1 MVRNANKLSAFR
13 TDPVCFSF
21 CSLFKLAEAIFPSKS
36 LKKSSI
42 KMFPFNFQLSDD
54 FCEVFGRKSRI
65 GFSVAM
71 SNGRFLCL
79 FKHLSEVSITK
90 SNLLWFSWPLFD
102 FAEIFTS
109 WSWIVKEK
117 ILRLGCVIAFTR
129 KWYYRYK
136 VNFLKRFFSNACL
149 QREFVIQDFYLPRR
163 EKYPEKVIW
172 MTFQTNIKLYLFRKE
187 FSVKKRIFHE
197 RYALNFFPRNGGG
210 GERVKLLKWPKITR

>member
-1 MVRNANKLSAFR
+1 MLRNVNKLSALR

-21 CSLFKLAEAIFPSKS
+21 RSLLELAEVIFSSKS

-79 FKHLSEVSITK
+79 LKHLSELSITK
-90 SNLLWFSWPLFD
+90 SNLVWFSWPLFD

-109 WSWIVKEK
+109 RSWIVKEK
-117 ILRLGCVIAFTR
+117 ILRIGCVIAFTR
-129 KWYYRYK
+129 KCYYRYK
-136 VNFLKRFFSNACL
+136 VNFLKRVFWKACL
-149 QREFVIQDFYLPRR
+149 QCEFVIQDFYLPRR

-187 FSVKKRIFHE
+187 FSVKKRIFDE
-197 RYALNFFPRNGGG
+197 RYAWIR
-210 GERVKLLKWPKITR
+210 KS

>member
-1 MVRNANKLSAFR
+1 MVRNVNKLSALR

-21 CSLFKLAEAIFPSKS
+21 RSLLELAEVIFSSKS

-79 FKHLSEVSITK
+79 LKHLSELLITK
-90 SNLLWFSWPLFD
+90 SNLVWFSWPLFN

-109 WSWIVKEK
+109 RSWGSPIGLAGCRIWLFFVVIFGIWAKKRGGKREFQLLVGAWFRVF
-117 ILRLGCVIAFTR
+117 IGLGRGIGKGNRAGYGISISAWLHHKTGSWR
-129 KWYYRYK
+129 KWTLCAYSIY
-136 VNFLKRFFSNACL
+136 
-149 QREFVIQDFYLPRR
+149 E
-163 EKYPEKVIW
+163 
-172 MTFQTNIKLYLFRKE
+172 
-187 FSVKKRIFHE
+187 
-197 RYALNFFPRNGGG
+197 
-210 GERVKLLKWPKITR
+210 

>member
-21 CSLFKLAEAIFPSKS
+21 RSLFELAEVIFSSKS

-79 FKHLSEVSITK
+79 FKHLSEVLITK

-117 ILRLGCVIAFTR
+117 ILRLGCVIAFMR

-136 VNFLKRFFSNACL
+136 VNFFKRFFWNACL

-172 MTFQTNIKLYLFRKE
+172 MTFQTNIKLYLFQKE
-187 FSVKKRIFHE
+187 FSVKKRIFDE

-210 GERVKLLKWPKITR
+210 WERVKVARNSVQH

>member
-21 CSLFKLAEAIFPSKS
+21 RSLFELAEVIFSSKS
-36 LKKSSI
+36 LKKSLI

-54 FCEVFGRKSRI
+54 FFKFFGRKSRI

-109 WSWIVKEK
+109 WRWIVKEK
-117 ILRLGCVIAFTR
+117 ILRLRCVIAFTR
-129 KWYYRYK
+129 KWYYRYR
-136 VNFLKRFFSNACL
+136 VNFLKRFFWNACL
-149 QREFVIQDFYLPRR
+149 QREFVIQDFYLPRQ

-187 FSVKKRIFHE
+187 FAVKKGILMS
-197 RYALNFFPRNGGG
+197 AML
-210 GERVKLLKWPKITR
+210 

>member
-1 MVRNANKLSAFR
+1 MVRNVNKLSALC

-21 CSLFKLAEAIFPSKS
+21 RSLLELAKVIFSSKS

-79 FKHLSEVSITK
+79 LKHLSEVSITK
-90 SNLLWFSWPLFD
+90 SNLVWFSWPLFD

-136 VNFLKRFFSNACL
+136 VNFLKRFFWNACL

-187 FSVKKRIFHE
+187 FSVKKGFLMS
-197 RYALNFFPRNGGG
+197 AML
-210 GERVKLLKWPKITR
+210 

>member
-1 MVRNANKLSAFR
+1 ML
-13 TDPVCFSF
+13 P
-21 CSLFKLAEAIFPSKS
+21 L
-36 LKKSSI
+36 
-42 KMFPFNFQLSDD
+42 NFQLSDD
-54 FCEVFGRKSRI
+54 FCEVFGQKSRI

-79 FKHLSEVSITK
+79 LKHLREVSITK
-90 SNLLWFSWPLFD
+90 SNLVWFSWPLCD

-117 ILRLGCVIAFTR
+117 ILRLGCVMSFAR

-136 VNFLKRFFSNACL
+136 VNFLKRFFWNACL

-172 MTFQTNIKLYLFRKE
+172 MTFQMNIKLYLFRKE
-187 FSVKKRIFHE
+187 SSVKKDFLWTLCSKFFSRKTGVDE
-197 RYALNFFPRNGGG
+197 KELN
-210 GERVKLLKWPKITR
+210 

>member
-1 MVRNANKLSAFR
+1 MVSNVNKLSALR

-21 CSLFKLAEAIFPSKS
+21 RSLLELAEVIFPSKS
-36 LKKSSI
+36 LNQMS
-42 KMFPFNFQLSDD
+42 PFNFQLSDD

-79 FKHLSEVSITK
+79 LKHLSEVSITK
-90 SNLLWFSWPLFD
+90 SNLVWFSWPLFD

-136 VNFLKRFFSNACL
+136 VNFLKRFFWNACL
-149 QREFVIQDFYLPRR
+149 QREFVIQDFSLPRR

-172 MTFQTNIKLYLFRKE
+172 MTFLTNIKFHLFRKE
-187 FSVKKRIFHE
+187 FSVKKKDFWG
-197 RYALNFFPRNGGG
+197 ALCVDEEELINVSTNF
-210 GERVKLLKWPKITR
+210 LLCFLCDFS

>member
-1 MVRNANKLSAFR
+1 MVRNANKLSAFH

-21 CSLFKLAEAIFPSKS
+21 RSLFELAEVIFSSKS

-54 FCEVFGRKSRI
+54 FCGVFGRKSRI

-79 FKHLSEVSITK
+79 FKHLSEVLITK

-136 VNFLKRFFSNACL
+136 VNFLKRFFWNACL

-187 FSVKKRIFHE
+187 FSVKKKDFWW
-197 RYALNFFPRNGGG
+197 AVCSKFFPAKRGWM
-210 GERVKLLKWPKITR
+210 RKS

>member
-21 CSLFKLAEAIFPSKS
+21 RSLFELAEVIFSSKS

-79 FKHLSEVSITK
+79 FKHLSEVLITK

-136 VNFLKRFFSNACL
+136 VNFLKRFFLECVPSAWICNSRFLFTQTGKIPRKGHLNDLSN
-149 QREFVIQDFYLPRR
+149 EYKI
-163 EKYPEKVIW
+163 I
-172 MTFQTNIKLYLFRKE
+172 
-187 FSVKKRIFHE
+187 SVPKRIFSKKKGF
-197 RYALNFFPRNGGG
+197 LMSGM
-210 GERVKLLKWPKITR
+210 L